1 MDRKLF
7 ITANDVADM
16 MGVSKSR
23 AYRIIRDLNRELS
36 ERGYVT
42 VAGRVSRKFFE
53 EKVYG
58 MAG

>member
-7 ITANDVADM
+7 VTAGDIADM

-23 AYRIIRDLNRELS
+23 AYRIIRDLNKELS
-36 ERGYVT
+36 EKGYIT

-53 EKVYG
+53 EKFYG

>member
-1 MDRKLF
+1 MDKKLF
-7 ITANDVADM
+7 VTADDAADM

-23 AYRIIRDLNRELS
+23 AYRIIKDLNKELS
-36 ERGYVT
+36 EKGYVT

>member
-1 MDRKLF
+1 MNRKLF
-7 ITANDVADM
+7 VTADDVAGM

-23 AYRIIRDLNRELS
+23 AYRIIRELNKELS
-36 ERGYVT
+36 EKGYVT
-42 VAGRVSRKFFE
+42 VAGRTSRKFFE